1 MECPYCGKEIE
12 EGTIICPGCFRLIAD
27 RKAKRIKADNSPDT
41 EAECNQDAITPFDAG
56 RQRLYMRSTI
66 SEKERIKKILQEEQ
80 MQKAG
85 AEYGN
90 KEKGNE
96 DKPIGVHTYLML
108 MVVFSI
114 PIIGLIVN
122 IVVAA
127 KAKRK
132 SLKNFSLA
140 YMVMMVLIGSV
151 LIFIAIG
158 IYTSIGNGII
168 KKGIFPQIMQ
178 AGDRFKNIEMA
189 EKMKIWQ

>member
-12 EGTIICPGCFRLIAD
+12 EGTIICPGCFRFIAD
-27 RKAKRIKADNSPDT
+27 RKAKQIKADNSPDT

-56 RQRLYMRSTI
+56 RQRLYMRSAI
-66 SEKERIKKILQEEQ
+66 SERERMKKVLHEEQ

-85 AEYGN
+85 AAYGN

-96 DKPIGVHTYLML
+96 NKPIGVHTYLML

-140 YMVMMVLIGSV
+140 YMVMMVLLGSV

-158 IYTSIGNGII
+158 IYSSMGNGII
-168 KKGIFPQIMQ
+168 NKEIFPQIMQ
-178 AGDRFKNIEMA
+178 AGDRFK
-189 EKMKIWQ
+189 KH

>member
-158 IYTSIGNGII
+158 IYTSMGNGII
-168 KKGIFPQIMQ
+168 NKGIFPQIMQ

>member
-56 RQRLYMRSTI
+56 SQRLYMRSTI

-114 PIIGLIVN
+114 PI
-122 IVVAA
+122 
-127 KAKRK
+127 
-132 SLKNFSLA
+132 
-140 YMVMMVLIGSV
+140 
-151 LIFIAIG
+151 
-158 IYTSIGNGII
+158 T
-168 KKGIFPQIMQ
+168 
-178 AGDRFKNIEMA
+178 D
-189 EKMKIWQ
+189 